1 MSENNENE
9 KDTSKIVIWIILGIL
24 LIVAI
29 FLIFFKGNNNNDNL
43 STNIY
48 QSTKQTDK
56 VIDDTINIVD
66 ANTKELYER
75 VKAGMTI
82 NGKLIEVP
90 SSYMKK
96 ITDKITT
103 EGYKITDET
112 KTAVN
117 NKLDEIETILKTEGK
132 TDIKELS
139 NESQSKIKNIA
150 KDIEDML

>member
-9 KDTSKIVIWIILGIL
+9 KDTSNIVIWIILGIL
-24 LIVAI
+24 LIIAI

-48 QSTKQTDK
+48 QSTNQTDN

-75 VKAGMTI
+75 VKEGITI

-139 NESQSKIKNIA
+139 DESQSKIKNIA

>member
-24 LIVAI
+24 LIIAI

-48 QSTKQTDK
+48 QSTNQTDN

-75 VKAGMTI
+75 VKEGITI

-132 TDIKELS
+132 TDIK
-139 NESQSKIKNIA
+139 N
-150 KDIEDML
+150 